1 MSLRVLDIV
10 VNSILGRP
18 AATAGIH
25 SDLQPL
31 IDDVLS
37 TSQDRGLVCLG
48 ASYKLVAMINSIVDR
63 MYDKKEISVPAVE
76 EHLQQL
82 QRWSRDLP
90 EFLRTP
96 PSSTASG
103 SSSAGKGAIG
113 RVHVSCL
120 YYFAVTLVTRPIL
133 VSTLTQ
139 QPASGLVHAQLATAC
154 LDAAMFIIQTC
165 SGARKINLLQ
175 ANMCILKYV
184 IHGPHH
190 MSHSNEN
197 ICAEPSYFL
206 QDWF

>member
-31 IDDVLS
+31 IDDVVA
-37 TSQDRGLVCLG
+37 TSQDRGLICLG
-48 ASYKLVAMINSIVDR
+48 ASYRLVAIIDSIVDR
-63 MYDKKEISVPAVE
+63 MYDKKEITVPAVE

-82 QRWSRDLP
+82 QRWSQDLP

-96 PSSTASG
+96 PSTASG
-103 SSSAGKGAIG
+103 DASVEKGAIG

-139 QPASGLVHAQLATAC
+139 QPASGLVHSQLATAC

-175 ANMCILKYV
+175 ANMCILK
-184 IHGPHH
+184 
-190 MSHSNEN
+190 
-197 ICAEPSYFL
+197 
-206 QDWF
+206 